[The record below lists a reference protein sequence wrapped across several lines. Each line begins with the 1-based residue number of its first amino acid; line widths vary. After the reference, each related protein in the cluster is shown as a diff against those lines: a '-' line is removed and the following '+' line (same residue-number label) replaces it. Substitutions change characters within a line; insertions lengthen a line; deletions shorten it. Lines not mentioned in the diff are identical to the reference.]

1 MVLLTCIDCLSICL
15 DQVWHVCCC
24 WILHCYLG
32 RVVKSSCPA
41 TLLGRR
47 VAPSHATATYGF
59 IPLHGIMILHHIL
72 LQQEDQLVTGV
83 VHGMQADRNLDSE
96 EGEACSGQKAH
107 VLEALQSEM
116 NSVTVRH
123 VS

>member
-1 MVLLTCIDCLSICL
+1 MQLPHMDSFRCME
-15 DQVWHVCCC
+15 
-24 WILHCYLG
+24 
-32 RVVKSSCPA
+32 SC
-41 TLLGRR
+41 
-47 VAPSHATATYGF
+47 
-59 IPLHGIMILHHIL
+59 IL